1 MSSESGTAN
10 ILHPSKNRR
19 DSGQELRRL
28 SSSTARP
35 VDLYAGNVTVA
46 PSPQLSKFS
55 DAHETAIPLETAKTH
70 LAEESGQS
78 TPDTSTGV
86 TTPEEGGLKTS
97 GCPCFRLRYR
107 RRAYSRRSHTGSY
120 PGNESA
126 EWRNEYN
133 TKMSVYFRRSIDSA
147 GRLTLARQTLYLCH
161 KRWWQDRRRTMH
173 SVVLP
178 T

>member
-55 DAHETAIPLETAKTH
+55 DAHETAIALETAKTH

-97 GCPCFRLRYR
+97 HAFAFDIDGVLIRGEVIPEVIQAMKVLN
-107 RRAYSRRSHTGSY
+107 G
-120 PGNESA
+120 E
-126 EWRNEYN
+126 
-133 TKMSVYFRRSIDSA
+133 MSITPKCQSIFGA
-147 GRLTLARQTLYLCH
+147 RLTLREG
-161 KRWWQDRRRTMH
+161 
-173 SVVLP
+173 
-178 T
+178 